1 LGSRKFYRTLASC
14 FEILERYVTDKRIGT
29 YGLACWL
36 AFDGGART
44 SIDLSRVMRAAR
56 FAAGNRRANFGAVE
70 TPLNWRYRNPVV
82 ATTNRSL
89 LKLCQAKKLIVLGSS
104 PLLGGHFA
112 RLPSELGDAIGG
124 KLSDAQRSIQFARSL
139 QGVSTTL
146 VGMNGADHVEENLQL
161 RRIPALRRSL
171 VRRLCSALDSL

>member
-1 LGSRKFYRTLASC
+1 
-14 FEILERYVTDKRIGT
+14 
-29 YGLACWL
+29 L
-36 AFDGGART
+36 AFDGDART

-56 FAAGNRRANFGAVE
+56 FAAGNRRANFGAIE

-82 ATTNRSL
+82 APTDRSL
-89 LKLCQAKKLIVLGSS
+89 LKVCQEKKLILLGSS

-139 QGVSTTL
+139 KGVSATL
-146 VGMNGADHVEENLQL
+146 VGMNGADHVEENLRL